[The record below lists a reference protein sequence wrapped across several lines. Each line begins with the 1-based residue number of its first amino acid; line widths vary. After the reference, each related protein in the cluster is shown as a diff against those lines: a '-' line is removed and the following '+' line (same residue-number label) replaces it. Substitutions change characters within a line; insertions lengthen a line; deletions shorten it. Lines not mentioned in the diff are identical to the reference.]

1 MKMENTPAEIIYD
14 LKKFNIQQ
22 YLVSDSDSN
31 SDSKCEKIQKKKYT
45 QNGAEYWILK
55 YNKANLTTDE
65 YGTYGL
71 CRSIIV
77 RDGKILSFAPPKSVP
92 LDQNPD
98 ANMMIDYAEDFIDGT
113 MINLF
118 YDEVKHEWEIATR
131 STVGANMYF
140 YLDRW
145 NDYSDKHTDMDM
157 DMDMG
162 TKPTTE
168 SSMKKKKTFR
178 DMFYEACEVNNINIA
193 LLDKTYCYS
202 LVVQHPENRIVVP
215 VDYPKVFLIRAYK
228 IDNEAYTVR
237 EVSPSMLMGGPS
249 GFANTS
255 IMYPARY
262 PVDSLENLSGYFN
275 GEQTPYYLVGIMVY
289 SKTGARGKIRNQN
302 YERIRVLRGN
312 QTKLLYHYLDLRK
325 QGDGRVKQFLL
336 FYPEFSR
343 HFVEY
348 RERVHEYTQ
357 TLYENYCKCF
367 IKKAQKLKD
376 YPPAY
381 KVQMYKLHEHYLE
394 TLKGL
399 GQYVNKRVVIDYFN
413 GLEPAQQMYL
423 LNFKYH
429 TRALENDLEE
439 S

>member
-1 MKMENTPAEIIYD
+1 MENTGVEIIYD
-14 LKKFNIQQ
+14 LKKFDIQK
-22 YLVSDSDSN
+22 YLHSDSGSDSDF
-31 SDSKCEKIQKKKYT
+31 KCEKIKKIKYT
-45 QNGAEYWILK
+45 QNAAEYYILK
-55 YNKANLTTDE
+55 YNKAALSTEE
-65 YGTYGL
+65 YETYGL
-71 CRSIIV
+71 CRSIII
-77 RDGKILSFAPPKSVP
+77 RNGKILSFAPPKSVS
-92 LDQNPD
+92 LDQNPH

-118 YDEVKHEWEIATR
+118 YDEIKDDWEIATR

-145 NDYSDKHTDMDM
+145 NDYLDKHPVSVS
-157 DMDMG
+157 
-162 TKPTTE
+162 K
-168 SSMKKKKTFR
+168 SSIKKKKTFR

-228 IDNEAYTVR
+228 IDNEEYTVR
-237 EVSPSMLMGGPS
+237 EVSPSMLMSESS
-249 GFANTS
+249 GFANTT
-255 IMYPARY
+255 IMYPGRY
-262 PVDSLENLSGYFN
+262 PVDSLENLSRYFN

-289 SKTGARGKIRNQN
+289 SKTGARGKIRNHN

-325 QGDGRVKQFLL
+325 QGDGRVKQFIL

-343 HFVEY
+343 HFDEY

-367 IKKAQKLKD
+367 IKKEQKLNE
-376 YPPAY
+376 YPPEY
-381 KVQMYKLHEHYLE
+381 KVQMYKLHKHYLE
-394 TLKGL
+394 TLKML
-399 GQYVNKRVVIDYFN
+399 GQYVNKRVVIEYFN

-423 LNFKYH
+423 LNFQYH
-429 TRALENDLEE
+429 NRAQGNNRVANMEE
-439 S
+439 